1 MHNQSEHHGVQQLA
15 YITKGEKVARQ
26 SEFDQR
32 HSGRQIK
39 MVGQYTLMR
48 IIYNERQPQT
58 IEIGVNKQLMV

>member
-32 HSGRQIK
+32 HSGRKIE
-39 MVGQYTLMR
+39 MVGLYTLIR
-48 IIYNERQPQT
+48 TIYNEKVDYLLV
-58 IEIGVNKQLMV
+58 ESCSSLN